1 MAKFTDPRS
10 VGAGLKEQGN
20 ALVARREFAAAA
32 VKYSAALRGERPGD
46 SKPTMGEEMPL
57 LLNRALC
64 YLRLAADRE
73 GQPDK
78 FARKGF
84 YEKAQADA
92 ARAVPF
98 TVGAQQVK
106 ARFRLAQALLGR
118 AALMHRVTL
127 RSMGAGAEKAAAAE
141 YLAAEV
147 RAAQK
152 HLGAAAE
159 VAAAA
164 GAAGVGGAGIAKVAA
179 EAAALAERLRG
190 CGAKAWSLPAPTP
203 ELFAPGVR
211 FVPGG
216 SAGDDAGPSP
226 AWMDNAVHL
235 ELPFARGG
243 GGDGGGDGGGGDS
256 GGGGGGGGGGGD
268 GDDDGARAPPC
279 RADDAEELVRLPCS
293 LLKSANEN
301 NLGELSVQL
310 LQSDHLGEDVLRSRV
325 GALGLSGDFDA
336 RSGSR
341 WAMLSDP
348 AREPGELRAPE
359 EFVMS
364 LGLLRRSR
372 PAHDALVA
380 AGVVEHVRDLGTTQ
394 HGEQRAV
401 YRVKF

>member
-1 MAKFTDPRS
+1 MATFTDPRS

-46 SKPTMGEEMPL
+46 AKPTMGEEMPL
-57 LLNRALC
+57 LLNRSLC
-64 YLRLAADRE
+64 YLRLAADKKGGE
-73 GQPDK
+73 GGPDK

-118 AALMHRVTL
+118 ASLMHRVTL
-127 RSMGAGAEKAAAAE
+127 RSMAAGAEKAAAAE

-159 VAAAA
+159 VAAA
-164 GAAGVGGAGIAKVAA
+164 GVAGVGGAGIAKVVA
-179 EAAALAERLRG
+179 EAAALAEKLRG

-211 FVPGG
+211 FVPG
-216 SAGDDAGPSP
+216 STADSGPSV
-226 AWMDNAVHL
+226 WMDNAVHL

-243 GGDGGGDGGGGDS
+243 GGGDGGGDGGGG
-256 GGGGGGGGGGGD
+256 GNGANGD
-268 GDDDGARAPPC
+268 GDGARAPPC
-279 RADDAEELVRLPCS
+279 RADDEAPLVRLPCS
-293 LLKSANEN
+293 LLKSPNENN

-310 LQSDHLGEDVLRSRV
+310 LQSDHLGAGVLRARV
-325 GALGLSGDFDA
+325 GALGLSGEFDA
-336 RSGSR
+336 RPGSR